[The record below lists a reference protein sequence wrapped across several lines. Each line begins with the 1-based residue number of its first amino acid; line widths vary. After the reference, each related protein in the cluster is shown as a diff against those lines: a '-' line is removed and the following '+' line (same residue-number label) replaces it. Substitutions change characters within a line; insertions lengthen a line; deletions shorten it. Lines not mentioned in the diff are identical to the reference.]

1 VDLKRGTDAGEVL
14 GGTPRAD
21 TIYTLGG
28 TDLVRG
34 YDEKDFL
41 FGDNEAGW
49 DDKIKGGTF
58 SDRIFGQDDYDALYG
73 EGATTSY
80 AAATATTWWRAAPAT
95 TPSTA
100 APAPTR

>member
-1 VDLKRGTDAGEVL
+1 VL

-28 TDLVRG
+28 ADLVRG
-34 YDEKDFL
+34 YDGKDFL
-41 FGDNEAGW
+41 FGDNEAGRG
-49 DDKIKGGTF
+49 DKIKGGTF
-58 SDRIFGQDDYDALYG
+58 SDRIFGQDGYDALYG

>member
-1 VDLKRGTDAGEVL
+1 ML

-28 TDLVRG
+28 ADLVRG
-34 YDEKDFL
+34 YDGKDFL
-41 FGDNEAGW
+41 FGDNEAGRG
-49 DDKIKGGTF
+49 DKIKGGTF
-58 SDRIFGQDDYDALYG
+58 SDRIFSQDGHDALYG
-73 EGATTSY
+73 EGTTSY

>member
-1 VDLKRGTDAGEVL
+1 VL

-28 TDLVRG
+28 ADLVRG
-34 YDEKDFL
+34 YDGKDFL
-41 FGDNEAGW
+41 FGDNEAGRG
-49 DDKIKGGTF
+49 DKIKGGTF
-58 SDRIFGQDDYDALYG
+58 SDRIFGQDGHDALYG
-73 EGATTSY
+73 EGTTSY

-100 APAPTR
+100 APAPAR

>member
-1 VDLKRGTDAGEVL
+1 ML

-28 TDLVRG
+28 ADLVRG
-34 YDEKDFL
+34 YDGKDFL
-41 FGDNEAGW
+41 FGDNEAGRG
-49 DDKIKGGTF
+49 DKIKGGTF
-58 SDRIFGQDDYDALYG
+58 SDRIFGQDGHDALYG
-73 EGATTSY
+73 EGTTSY